1 MSNLKS
7 FAEDVTL
14 QATLTRIQRKIDI
27 MALDAGL
34 SASGKANTEMKQN
47 IREVQLLIGIALR
60 CIK

>member
-27 MALDAGL
+27 MSLDAGL
-34 SASGKANTEMKQN
+34 SSSGKANTEMKQN